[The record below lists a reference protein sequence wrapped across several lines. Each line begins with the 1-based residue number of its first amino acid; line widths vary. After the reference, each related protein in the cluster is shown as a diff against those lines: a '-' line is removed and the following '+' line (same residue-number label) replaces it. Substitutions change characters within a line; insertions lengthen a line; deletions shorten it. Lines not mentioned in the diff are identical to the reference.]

1 MSWSSREIFQRLDGY
16 VFASFR
22 DLESELLQRFNENID
37 QIPPG
42 YSYRQL
48 IGLAEERGWLIHT
61 GQEFKIQMG
70 VRSPSA
76 ILE

>member
-42 YSYRQL
+42 Y
-48 IGLAEERGWLIHT
+48 
-61 GQEFKIQMG
+61 
-70 VRSPSA
+70 
-76 ILE
+76 